1 MKIRSLRNAFA
12 PVFLNPC
19 AFAFQR
25 LRPTLERPMF
35 IGIELVP
42 QDARNAADDSRGAG
56 VIFAGWDAR
65 QPATSSQDLDFLFIV
80 AE

>member
-1 MKIRSLRNAFA
+1 
-12 PVFLNPC
+12 
-19 AFAFQR
+19 
-25 LRPTLERPMF
+25 MF